1 MMIATTFEKE
11 LKKIFGND
19 LILNNTKYVGRNCY
33 GELDENIRMKARF
46 VSMGVSSH
54 FDALRLEL
62 INRTE
67 GEIDATVIRLNE
79 IWGKKSVPGN
89 TNSRDGVSPHLW
101 ISDEKLAWYLY
112 QPTTKDFDIL
122 RESVKEYASVFKD
135 FSVEKEK
142 KQSIKNSFPIK
153 KKRNQKRLQKV
164 NKTIWRFNY
173 GNVN

>member
-1 MMIATTFEKE
+1 MAIATTFEKE

-46 VSMGVSSH
+46 ITMGISNH
-54 FDALRLEL
+54 YEALRLEL

-79 IWGKKSVPGN
+79 IWGKKAVPGN
-89 TNSRDGVSPHLW
+89 PNFRDGVSPHLW
-101 ISDEKLAWYLY
+101 LNGDKLGWYAY

-142 KQSIKNSFPIK
+142 KQSIKKQLSDK
-153 KKRNQKRLQKV
+153 KETQPKKTTK
-164 NKTIWRFNY
+164 NKSNDLE
-173 GNVN
+173 V

>member
-11 LKKIFGND
+11 LKKIFGDD

-46 VSMGVSSH
+46 ITMGISNH
-54 FDALRLEL
+54 YDALRLEL

-79 IWGKKSVPGN
+79 IWGKKAVPGN
-89 TNSRDGVSPHLW
+89 PNFRDGVSPHLW
-101 ISDEKLAWYLY
+101 LNGDKLGWYAY

-122 RESVKEYASVFKD
+122 RESVREYASVFKD

-142 KQSIKNSFPIK
+142 KQSIKKQLSDK
-153 KKRNQKRLQKV
+153 KETQPKKTTK
-164 NKTIWRFNY
+164 NKSNDLE
-173 GNVN
+173 V

>member
-1 MMIATTFEKE
+1 MAIATTFEKE
-11 LKKIFGND
+11 LKKIFGDD

-46 VSMGVSSH
+46 VTMGVSNH
-54 FDALRLEL
+54 YDALRLEL

-79 IWGKKSVPGN
+79 IWGKKAVPGN
-89 TNSRDGVSPHLW
+89 PNFRDGVSPHLW
-101 ISDEKLAWYLY
+101 LNDDKLGWYAY

-142 KQSIKNSFPIK
+142 KQSIKKQLSDK
-153 KKRNQKRLQKV
+153 KETQPKKIAKSKQNDLEV
-164 NKTIWRFNY
+164 
-173 GNVN
+173 

>member
-1 MMIATTFEKE
+1 MAIATTFEKE

-79 IWGKKSVPGN
+79 IWGKKAVPGN
-89 TNSRDGVSPHLW
+89 PNFRDGVSPHLW
-101 ISDEKLAWYLY
+101 LNGDKLGWYAY

-142 KQSIKNSFPIK
+142 KQSIKKQLSDK
-153 KKRNQKRLQKV
+153 KETQPK
-164 NKTIWRFNY
+164 KTAKSKQNDLE
-173 GNVN
+173 V

>member
-1 MMIATTFEKE
+1 MAIATTFEKE
-11 LKKIFGND
+11 LKKIFGDD

-46 VSMGVSSH
+46 VTMGVSNH
-54 FDALRLEL
+54 YDALRLEL

-79 IWGKKSVPGN
+79 IWGKKAVPGN
-89 TNSRDGVSPHLW
+89 PNFRDGVSPHLW
-101 ISDEKLAWYLY
+101 LNGDKLGWYAY

-142 KQSIKNSFPIK
+142 KQSIKKQLSDK
-153 KKRNQKRLQKV
+153 KETQPKKIAKSKQNDLEV
-164 NKTIWRFNY
+164 
-173 GNVN
+173 

>member
-11 LKKIFGND
+11 LKNIFGND

-79 IWGKKSVPGN
+79 IWGKKSVTGN

-112 QPTTKDFDIL
+112 QPTTNDFDIL

-142 KQSIKNSFPIK
+142 KQSIKKQLSDK
-153 KKRNQKRLQKV
+153 KETQPKKIAKSKQNDLEV
-164 NKTIWRFNY
+164 
-173 GNVN
+173 

>member
-19 LILNNTKYVGRNCY
+19 LILNKTKYVGRNCY
-33 GELDENIRMKARF
+33 GELDGNIRMKARF
-46 VSMGVSSH
+46 ITMGISNH
-54 FDALRLEL
+54 FEALKLEL

-79 IWGKKSVPGN
+79 IWGKKFVPGN
-89 TNSRDGVSPHLW
+89 TNSRDGVSPYLW
-101 ISDEKLAWYLY
+101 LNDDKLAWYLY

-142 KQSIKNSFPIK
+142 KQSIKKQLSNK
-153 KKRNQKRLQKV
+153 KETQPK
-164 NKTIWRFNY
+164 KTAKSKQNDLE
-173 GNVN
+173 V

>member
-11 LKKIFGND
+11 LKKIFGDD

-67 GEIDATVIRLNE
+67 GEIDATVIRFNE
-79 IWGKKSVPGN
+79 IWGKKFVPGN

-112 QPTTKDFDIL
+112 QPTTNDFDIL

-142 KQSIKNSFPIK
+142 KQSIKKQLSDK
-153 KKRNQKRLQKV
+153 KETQPKKIAKSKQKDLEV
-164 NKTIWRFNY
+164 
-173 GNVN
+173 

>member
-11 LKKIFGND
+11 LKKIFGDD

-79 IWGKKSVPGN
+79 IWGKKAVPGN
-89 TNSRDGVSPHLW
+89 PNFRDGVSPHLW
-101 ISDEKLAWYLY
+101 LNGDKLGWYAY

-142 KQSIKNSFPIK
+142 KQSIKKQLSDK
-153 KKRNQKRLQKV
+153 KEMQPKKITKSKQNDLEV
-164 NKTIWRFNY
+164 
-173 GNVN
+173 

>member
-11 LKKIFGND
+11 LKKIFGDD

-79 IWGKKSVPGN
+79 IWGKKAVPGN
-89 TNSRDGVSPHLW
+89 PNFRDGVSPHLW
-101 ISDEKLAWYLY
+101 LNGDKLGWYAY

-142 KQSIKNSFPIK
+142 KQSIKKQLSDK
-153 KKRNQKRLQKV
+153 KETQPKKIAKSKQNDLEV
-164 NKTIWRFNY
+164 
-173 GNVN
+173 

>member
-1 MMIATTFEKE
+1 MAIATTFEKE
-11 LKKIFGND
+11 LKKIFGDD

-46 VSMGVSSH
+46 VTMGVSNH

-89 TNSRDGVSPHLW
+89 PNFRDGVSPHLW
-101 ISDEKLAWYLY
+101 LNGDKLGWYAY

-122 RESVKEYASVFKD
+122 RESVKEYASIFKD
-135 FSVEKEK
+135 FSVEK
-142 KQSIKNSFPIK
+142 KQSIKKQLSDK
-153 KKRNQKRLQKV
+153 KETQPKKSVKSKQNDLEV
-164 NKTIWRFNY
+164 
-173 GNVN
+173 